1 MAMWYIT
8 QALGTL
14 LNALIALVQLNL
26 MYEFLIYTVLMVAV
40 VILFV
45 AINWKFKYRDT
56 EIEQ

>member
-1 MAMWYIT
+1 MWYIT

-40 VILFV
+40 VILFI
-45 AINWKFKYRDT
+45 AINWKFKYKDT
-56 EIEQ
+56 DYK

>member
-1 MAMWYIT
+1 MWYIT